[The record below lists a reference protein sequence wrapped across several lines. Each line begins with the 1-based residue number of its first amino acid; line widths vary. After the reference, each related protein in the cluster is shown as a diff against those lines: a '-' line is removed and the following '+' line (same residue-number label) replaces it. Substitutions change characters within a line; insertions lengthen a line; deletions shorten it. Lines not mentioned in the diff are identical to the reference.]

1 MAGGPVF
8 VVLFLLPVKIQTFVR
23 SSSLQEYFFTAM
35 KEHVCLM
42 YVASKHVYFSWF
54 FFFFFPF
61 YDIADGTEWKRV
73 NISAWRQ
80 FRRRSCHNPPHP
92 PHRHPLTIS
101 CRHVKLTLCTGFR
114 RDLTRCIG
122 CQGSPFRPVLGGGE
136 QVLHGTTVH
145 SYSPAI
151 SSVISLVTCLYY
163 LWQPGKIL

>member
-8 VVLFLLPVKIQTFVR
+8 VVLFLLPVEIQTFVR
-23 SSSLQEYFFTAM
+23 SSSSQEFFYCYERTCLPGACCFEACLFFVVFFFT
-35 KEHVCLM
+35 
-42 YVASKHVYFSWF
+42 
-54 FFFFFPF
+54 F

-114 RDLTRCIG
+114 RDLSRCIG